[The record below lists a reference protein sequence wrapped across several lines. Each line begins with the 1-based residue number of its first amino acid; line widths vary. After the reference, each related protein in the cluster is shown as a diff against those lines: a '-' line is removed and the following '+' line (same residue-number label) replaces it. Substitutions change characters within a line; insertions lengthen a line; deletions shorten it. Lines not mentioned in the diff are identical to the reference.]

1 MTCVIW
7 VVGYGLLWQF
17 AWRPLKSVEWVNF
30 AIIAGIMLGTLP
42 PARLRPFTAAT
53 ALLAVAA
60 IMFLVINSPLLAVLL
75 GVRGRL
81 ALSDGAFEFR
91 GRG

>member
-75 GVRGRL
+75 GVLGLL

>member
-17 AWRPLKSVEWVNF
+17 AWRPFKSVEWVNF

-60 IMFLVINSPLLAVLL
+60 IMYLVFQNAPVAVLL
-75 GVRGRL
+75 GVLGLL
-81 ALSDGAFEFR
+81 ALGDGAFEFR